1 MMKKIITIVVLT
13 GLVGITVFQ
22 LMKNKTE
29 TEAIVFH
36 YDKDKSIKVDA
47 ITAKVSNMDTRQT
60 IDGNFMANREVKLNA
75 DIQGKIDV
83 VKVDLGSE
91 VKKGQILIELDNSLL
106 KLQLESVKI
115 QVKDLEKDYERYRI
129 LTEADAIQ
137 KAKLDKIQLQLQ
149 SAIIQRRT
157 IEEQINKTTIR
168 APFDGTITH
177 KFVEIGAF
185 AAPGVPLLQLSQM
198 NVLRFTAYVGEG
210 EVNAFSIGDEVVLK
224 ADQYPQ
230 VNFSGKII
238 AIGSKANPAAR
249 YPVEIEVQNN
259 KEYPIRAGMF
269 GQVILDKKTEKSGIV
284 LPLSVIQGQ
293 LDDAKVYVVKAG
305 KAVLVPVQVLSTEG
319 SSVLVGDGISEG
331 DKIVSRGFVNLF
343 DGARVI
349 MKN

>member
-1 MMKKIITIVVLT
+1 MKNIITIII
-13 GLVGITVFQ
+13 LVGLISLTAFQ
-22 LMKNKTE
+22 LTRNKAHSE
-29 TEAIVFH
+29 SIVFH
-36 YDKDKSIKVDA
+36 YDKNKTIPVDV
-47 ITAKVSNMDTRQT
+47 ITAEVSNLATRQT

-83 VKVDLGSE
+83 VRVDLGSE

-115 QVKDLEKDYERYRI
+115 QEKDLEKDFERYRI

-149 SAIIQRRT
+149 STVIQRRT

-168 APFDGTITH
+168 APFDGTITQ

-198 NVLRFTAYVGEG
+198 NVLRFTVFVAEG
-210 EVNAFSIGDEVVLK
+210 EINQFSLNEEVVLK

-230 VNFSGKII
+230 IDFSGKVV
-238 AIGSKANPAAR
+238 AIGSKANPAVR
-249 YPVEIEVQNN
+249 YPVEIEVNNN
-259 KEYPIRAGMF
+259 KETPIRAGMF
-269 GQVILDKKTEKSGIV
+269 GQVILDKQTKKSGIV
-284 LPLSVIQGQ
+284 LPLSVVQGQ
-293 LDDAKVYVVKAG
+293 LDDAKVYVVKDE
-305 KAVLVPVQVLSTEG
+305 KAVLVNVKILSTEG
-319 SSVLVGDGISEG
+319 ASVLIGEGLKAGDQ
-331 DKIVSRGFVNLF
+331 IVSRGYVNLF
-343 DGARVI
+343 EGANVE

>member
-1 MMKKIITIVVLT
+1 MKKIITIVVLT
-13 GLVGITVFQ
+13 GLVGITIFQ
-22 LMKNKTE
+22 LMKNKAHS
-29 TEAIVFH
+29 EAIVFH
-36 YDKDKSIKVDA
+36 YDKDKSIKVDF

-75 DIQGKIDV
+75 DIQGKIEA

-91 VKKGQILIELDNSLL
+91 VKKGEILIELDNSLL

-115 QVKDLEKDYERYRI
+115 QVKDLEKDFERYRI

-168 APFDGTITH
+168 APFDGTITQ

-198 NVLRFTAYVGEG
+198 NVLRFTAFVAEG
-210 EVNAFSIGDEVVLK
+210 EVNEFALNDTVLLK
-224 ADQYPQ
+224 ADQYAQ
-230 VNFSGKII
+230 VNFSGKVV
-238 AIGSKANPAAR
+238 AIGSKANPASR
-249 YPVEIEVQNN
+249 YPVEIEVKN
-259 KEYPIRAGMF
+259 KKDFPIRAGMF
-269 GQVILDKKTEKSGIV
+269 GQVILDKKTEKIGVV

-293 LDDAKVYVVKAG
+293 LDEAQVYVVKAG
-305 KAVLVPVQVLSTEG
+305 KAVLVPVEILSVEG
-319 SSVLVGDGISEG
+319 VSVLVGEGLSAG
-331 DKIVSRGFVNLF
+331 DKIISRGFVNLF
-343 DGARVI
+343 DGAKVE

>member
-1 MMKKIITIVVLT
+1 MKNIITIVVLV
-13 GLVGITVFQ
+13 GLIGLTVFQ
-22 LMKNKTE
+22 LTKNKAK

-36 YDKDKSIKVDA
+36 YDKNKTIKVEA
-47 ITAKVSNMDTRQT
+47 ITAEVSNMDTRQT

-75 DIQGKIDV
+75 DIQGKIDAV
-83 VKVDLGSE
+83 RVDLGSE

-115 QVKDLEKDYERYRI
+115 QVQDLEKDFERYTI

-168 APFDGTITH
+168 APFDGTITQ

-198 NVLRFTAYVGEG
+198 NILRFTAYVAEG
-210 EVNAFSIGDEVVLK
+210 EVNQLGLNDEVILK
-224 ADQYPQ
+224 ADQYPH
-230 VNFSGKII
+230 VDFTGKVV

-249 YPVEIEVQNN
+249 YPVEIEVKNE
-259 KEYPIRAGMF
+259 KETPIRAGMF
-269 GQVILDKKTEKSGIV
+269 GQVVLEKKTEKSGIV

-293 LDDAKVYVVKAG
+293 LDDAKVYVVKNN
-305 KAVLVPVQVLSTEG
+305 KAVLVPVQILSTEG
-319 SSVLVGDGISEG
+319 ASVLVGEGLSAG

-343 DGARVI
+343 DGINV
-349 MKN
+349 NYE

>member
-1 MMKKIITIVVLT
+1 MKKIITIVVLT
-13 GLVGITVFQ
+13 GLVGITIFQ
-22 LMKNKTE
+22 LMKNKAHS
-29 TEAIVFH
+29 EAIVFH
-36 YDKDKSIKVDA
+36 YDKDKTIKVDF

-75 DIQGKIDV
+75 DIQGKIEAV
-83 VKVDLGSE
+83 RVDLGSE
-91 VKKGQILIELDNSLL
+91 VKKGEILIELDNSLL

-115 QVKDLEKDYERYRI
+115 QVKDLEKDFERYRI

-168 APFDGTITH
+168 APFDGTITQ

-198 NVLRFTAYVGEG
+198 NVLRFTAFVAEG
-210 EVNAFSIGDEVVLK
+210 EVNEFALNDTVSLK
-224 ADQYPQ
+224 ADQYPK
-230 VNFSGKII
+230 VTFSGKVV
-238 AIGSKANPAAR
+238 AIGSKANPASR
-249 YPVEIEVQNN
+249 YPVEIEVGN
-259 KEYPIRAGMF
+259 KKDFPIRAGMF

-293 LDDAKVYVVKAG
+293 LDEAQVYVVKAD
-305 KAVLVPVQVLSTEG
+305 KAVLVPVEILSVEG
-319 SSVLVGDGISEG
+319 ATVLVGEGLLAG
-331 DKIVSRGFVNLF
+331 DKIISRGFVNLF
-343 DGARVI
+343 DGV
-349 MKN
+349 NVNYE

>member
-60 IDGNFMANREVKLNA
+60 IDGNFMANRDVKLNA
-75 DIQGKIDV
+75 DMQGKIDV

-115 QVKDLEKDYERYRI
+115 QVKDLEKDFERYRI

-137 KAKLDKIQLQLQ
+137 KAKLDKIHLQLQ

-168 APFDGTITH
+168 APFDGTITQ

-185 AAPGVPLLQLSQM
+185 AAPGVPLLQLSQI
-198 NVLRFTAYVGEG
+198 NVLRFTAYVSEG
-210 EVNAFSIGDEVVLK
+210 EINQFALNDKVVLK
-224 ADQYPQ
+224 ADQYPHID
-230 VNFSGKII
+230 FSGKVV
-238 AIGSKANPAAR
+238 ALGSKANPAAR
-249 YPVEIEVQNN
+249 YPVEIEVENS
-259 KEYPIRAGMF
+259 KDSPIRAGMF
-269 GQVILDKKTEKSGIV
+269 GQVILDKQTKKSGIV

-293 LDDAKVYVVKAG
+293 LDNAKVYVVKDG
-305 KAVLVPVQVLSTEG
+305 KAVLAPIKIGSTEG
-319 SSVLVGDGISEG
+319 ASVLVEEGLEEG
-331 DKIVSRGFVNLF
+331 DKVVSRGYVNLF
-343 DGARVI
+343 EGANV
-349 MKN
+349 NYE